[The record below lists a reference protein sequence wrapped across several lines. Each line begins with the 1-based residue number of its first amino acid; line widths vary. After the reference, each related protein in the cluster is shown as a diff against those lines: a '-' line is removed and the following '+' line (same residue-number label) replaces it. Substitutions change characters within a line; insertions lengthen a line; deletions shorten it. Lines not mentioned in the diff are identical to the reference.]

1 MHRKHRGK
9 LYTAYHAFLGVVV
22 PITEMCLN
30 DQYKNS

>member
-22 PITEMCLN
+22 PITATSLN
-30 DQYKNS
+30 NQYKNS